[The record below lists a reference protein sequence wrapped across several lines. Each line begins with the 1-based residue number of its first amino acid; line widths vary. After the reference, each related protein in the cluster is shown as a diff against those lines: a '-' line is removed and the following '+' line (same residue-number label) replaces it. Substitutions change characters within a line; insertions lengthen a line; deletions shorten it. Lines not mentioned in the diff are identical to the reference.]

1 MRNIND
7 LSMSELRLMY
17 CIFNP
22 MFKNTKS
29 QYNWINK
36 QCLKYAKKHINSNC
50 NFHFEFSKQRHFS
63 YLSIFFNDQVIKLQ
77 CKNSYFINHNL
88 TQPKPFN

>member
-1 MRNIND
+1 MKYHND